1 MPVFTESVAR
11 LLDLSTAMDT
21 PNPAL
26 QTVLATLM
34 GDYARQGK
42 YPRPERVTPKAL
54 DELQA
59 LCVAISLTAGRPN
72 QAKPGPATKYQE
84 HTMKQIVMDLDSQ
97 MDMYERPEL
106 LVNFIFLLSEDA
118 SNLKDRIWH

>member
-1 MPVFTESVAR
+1 
-11 LLDLSTAMDT
+11 MDT
-21 PNPAL
+21 PNLAL

-34 GDYARQGK
+34 GDYARRGK

-59 LCVAISLTAGRPN
+59 LCVAISLTTARPN
-72 QAKPGPATKYQE
+72 QPKPAPAAKYQV

-106 LVNFIFLLSEDA
+106 LVNFILLPPEHA
-118 SNLKDRIWH
+118 RNLKNRTWR